1 MSKIKSSSILIGLVE
16 FAKGNIGVLL
26 GIIIIS
32 VVMSI
37 ITPFFATSTN
47 AFNVLR
53 QVSINAMLAMGMT
66 FVILAAGIDLSVG
79 PVCAVSGMLAV
90 VLIVVFGYPV
100 WIAILAALLIGLLC
114 GASNGVMIAKTGIPP
129 FIVTMAMMSI
139 ARGLTF
145 FLSGGTSIRIDVPA
159 YNIIGTG
166 FVFAEFSYPV
176 FYAVIIFIV
185 LWFVLNHTKLGR
197 HIYAVGGNRETAR
210 FCGINIQRTQ
220 IIVFTLSGF
229 LAAFSGIVLTARMF
243 TGQPSMGDGFE
254 LDAIAAVVLG
264 GTSMAGGKGRLGGT
278 ILGVIL
284 IGLINNSLNLLNV
297 PFFMQM
303 VAKGVVILI
312 AVNLDAYNRR
322 KTLRVKKAKA

>member
-1 MSKIKSSSILIGLVE
+1 MSKIKNSNFYYGLVE

-26 GIIIIS
+26 GIIIIC

-37 ITPFFATSTN
+37 ITTSFASSTN

-66 FVILAAGIDLSVG
+66 FVILTAGIDLSVG
-79 PVCAVSGMLAV
+79 PVSAVSGMLAV

-100 WIAILAALLIGLLC
+100 WIAILAALLTGLIC
-114 GASNGVMIAKTGIPP
+114 GAFNGFVIAKTGIPP

-145 FLSGGTSIRIDVPA
+145 FLSGGTSIRIDVPS

-166 FVFAEFSYPV
+166 FVFGQFSYPV
-176 FYAVIIFIV
+176 LYAIIIFVI
-185 LWFVLNHTKLGR
+185 LWFVLNHTRFGR

-229 LAAFSGIVLTARMF
+229 LAGFSGIVLTARMF
-243 TGQPSMGDGFE
+243 TGQPSMGEGFE

-284 IGLINNSLNLLNV
+284 IGLINNSLNLLSV

>member
-1 MSKIKSSSILIGLVE
+1 MKNKNSSSFVNGLTE

-26 GIIIIS
+26 GIIIIC

-37 ITPFFATSTN
+37 ITPVFATSTN
-47 AFNVLR
+47 VFNVLR
-53 QVSINAMLAMGMT
+53 QVSINAIIAMGMT
-66 FVILAAGIDLSVG
+66 FVILTAGIDLSVG
-79 PVCAVSGMLAV
+79 PICALSGMTAV
-90 VLIVVFGYPV
+90 VMIAVLGYPV
-100 WIAILAALLIGLLC
+100 WVAVLCALLVGMLC
-114 GASNGVMIAKTGIPP
+114 GAFNGVMVAKTGIPP

-139 ARGLTF
+139 ARGMTF
-145 FLSGGTSIRIDVPA
+145 FVSGGQSIRVDVPA

-166 FVFAEFSYPV
+166 FVFAQFSYPV
-176 FYAVIIFIV
+176 LYAIIIFVV
-185 LWFVLNHTKLGR
+185 LWFVLNYTKFGR
-197 HIYAVGGNRETAR
+197 HVYAVGGNPETAR
-210 FCGINIQRTQ
+210 FCGINIQRTK
-220 IIVFTLSGF
+220 IIVFMLSG
-229 LAAFSGIVLTARMF
+229 LLSAFAGVVLTARMF

-284 IGLINNSLNLLNV
+284 IGLINNSLNLLAV